1 MATFASG
8 SIHFSGLGSD
18 TDFDTMINSL
28 YQVESLHA
36 QQLLKWKKDWSARLE
51 AFGDLRTS
59 LVTMQ
64 TELKKLSGIGSFL
77 AKTYTSTRP
86 EVSSATIGPDAEARD
101 YSLNVS
107 QIATSSIASCE
118 TTLQEKNT
126 AISTTNGTLS
136 IAMGSKTI
144 EVNITGGSTSLEGL
158 VKLIN
163 NHPDNTEKGSSG
175 TTQPLVKASLVKSNA
190 GYIIQIRSFETG
202 ADRVFSVDSTGA
214 NNMPQGIWG
223 DTGVT
228 NSSYSAGKDAKFFVD
243 GIGTEIISSSNTVT
257 DVVEGLTFN
266 LRSVGETT
274 ITVSNDIDKIKENIT
289 KFVDTVNAVRSKL
302 NELTAYNTEKMVM
315 DPEIAETQNEMQK
328 GSILT
333 GNYGVQLIAS
343 QLKSICGSGAKG
355 FEYFNAATN
364 SGDIFSALSQ
374 IGITTDANQGSDTY
388 GLLVINDV
396 PSDKSAYGTLSLDEA
411 LAKDLAGIGR
421 LFAAKNEVVVSG
433 SSAFG
438 FESFTF
444 TESIRPGSY
453 DVSYTIASDGSC
465 TGATIGGYPA
475 TYNPVERTLLVTSPK
490 DSPVYGLQLSLYDL
504 SAQTHTGK
512 VHVRQGK
519 IDELLTALEAPG
531 SERTGILEKGYQL
544 KEEKVYDNGY
554 KETVYSIIDR
564 GSLAILEEN
573 YKTIMANIDKKVLK
587 ENTRLETWERRMR
600 NKFAR
605 LEATLARYNAIN
617 DSMASQIK
625 SLSTS
630 SSNK

>member
-18 TDFDTMINSL
+18 TDFDTMINNL

-64 TELKKLSGIGSFL
+64 TELKKLSGVGNFL

-101 YSLNVS
+101 YSLNVT

-118 TTLQEKNT
+118 TTLLEKNS

-136 IAMGSKTI
+136 ITMGSKTI
-144 EVNITGGSTSLEGL
+144 DVNITGGSTSLEGL

-175 TTQPLVKASLVKSNA
+175 TTQPLVKASLVKSNN
-190 GYIIQIRSFETG
+190 GYIVQIRSFETG
-202 ADRVFSVDSTGA
+202 ADRVFSVETTGA
-214 NNMPQGIWG
+214 EKLPQGGLWG
-223 DTGVT
+223 TALD
-228 NSSYSAGKDAKFFVD
+228 SSYSPGQNAKFFVD
-243 GIGTEIISSSNTVT
+243 GIGTEIISSTNTVT
-257 DVVEGLTFN
+257 DVVEGVTFN
-266 LRSVGETT
+266 LRSIGDTT
-274 ITVSNDIDKIKENIT
+274 ITVSNDIDTIKENIT
-289 KFVDTVNAVRSKL
+289 KFVDAVNAVRSKL
-302 NELTAYNTEKMVM
+302 AELTAYNSEKIAMA
-315 DPEIAETQNEMQK
+315 PEIADTQNEMQK

-355 FEYFNAATN
+355 FDYFNATTN

-396 PSDKSAYGTLSLDEA
+396 PSDKSSYGTLSLDEA

-421 LFAAKNEVVVSG
+421 LFAAKNEVVVTG

-444 TESIRPGSY
+444 TESIRPGIY
-453 DVSYTIASDGSC
+453 DVSYEMDTDGVTC
-465 TGATIGGYPA
+465 LGATIGGYPA
-475 TYNPVERTLLVTSPK
+475 SYNPVERTLLVTSPK

-504 SAQTHTGK
+504 SEGTHSGK
-512 VHVRQGK
+512 VNVRQGK

-544 KEEKVYDNGY
+544 KEEKIHANGY
-554 KETVYSIIDR
+554 KETIYTIVDR

-573 YKTIMANIDKKVLK
+573 YKSIMANIDQKVLK

-625 SLSTS
+625 SLSTNS
-630 SSNK
+630 SK